1 MAQPFSVP
9 PITFDSKLPEIIMR
23 TGENLMAVAA
33 QKQKQEA
40 EAVRLAMEQK
50 KDQEKIFGEAV
61 KQMTSLTQT
70 YSNVGPELAN
80 RTIVDGIN
88 RLKEE
93 FKAGRISTTGQLVVG
108 NASLTLNGYNGF
120 VKNGDAAVAKYTEM
134 SFDKDAMTAFLKKTL
149 NATTDPATLGD
160 PYQILTSEL
169 EAHPE
174 LYYNIKNGT
183 SSAGKGLAEV
193 DSKAP
198 VIKSSKTIDPTGTN
212 KMTAEFSVPVRVGE
226 VVEEYK
232 DPVSGLP
239 IKRTKLAAEN
249 VVVGKQQ
256 FAALP
261 EEQYQNLV
269 KDKAISNHV
278 RMLAIYYMRGF
289 NKKAFENAG
298 ETAASQIKDPAT
310 QSIVK
315 GILGNSYLAVS
326 KNNSS
331 SFIGKVDGYVDPF
344 SDANIT
350 LFERI
355 AARDFLA
362 NSRSYDKDGYSVG
375 MDVKTSQD
383 RTKPSNVT
391 VNVPG
396 ATPTPVVDLWADIDY
411 GEGKTVFDKASKK
424 PIGIAMTGLN
434 VETQAIIR
442 TSINWGRPSD
452 SPITDD
458 NIIIVPEGNVK
469 YIYKWDPATNSK
481 SAKPIGTL
489 TEETFNPKAQ
499 PTAKGKTTSIAN
511 AQAKAGGKTMTAK
524 EWKALPLN
532 ERLKRQKEGWTF
544 KQ

>member
-1 MAQPFSVP
+1 M
-9 PITFDSKLPEIIMR
+9 
-23 TGENLMAVAA
+23 
-33 QKQKQEA
+33 
-40 EAVRLAMEQK
+40 
-50 KDQEKIFGEAV
+50 
-61 KQMTSLTQT
+61 
-70 YSNVGPELAN
+70 
-80 RTIVDGIN
+80 
-88 RLKEE
+88 
-93 FKAGRISTTGQLVVG
+93 
-108 NASLTLNGYNGF
+108 
-120 VKNGDAAVAKYTEM
+120 
-134 SFDKDAMTAFLKKTL
+134 
-149 NATTDPATLGD
+149 
-160 PYQILTSEL
+160 
-169 EAHPE
+169 
-174 LYYNIKNGT
+174 
-183 SSAGKGLAEV
+183 
-193 DSKAP
+193 
-198 VIKSSKTIDPTGTN
+198 
-212 KMTAEFSVPVRVGE
+212 
-226 VVEEYK
+226 
-232 DPVSGLP
+232 
-239 IKRTKLAAEN
+239 
-249 VVVGKQQ
+249 VVGKQQ

-261 EEQYQNLV
+261 EDRYQQLIT
-269 KDKAISNHV
+269 DKSISNHV
-278 RMLAIYYMRGF
+278 RMMAVAGMREI
-289 NKKAFENAG
+289 NRQAFERAG
-298 ETAASQIKDPAT
+298 MKY
-310 QSIVK
+310 
-315 GILGNSYLAVS
+315 GHLAVS

-411 GEGKTVFDKASKK
+411 GPGKTVNKDGK

-442 TSINWGRPSD
+442 TSINKGRPSD

-481 SAKPIGTL
+481 SAKSIGTL

-499 PTAKGKTTSIAN
+499 PTAKGKTASLAN

-544 KQ
+544 K